1 MLSSFSF
8 CFHLSN
14 LPFLPPISL
23 AFFTFSQVNKCRFVL
38 ELRAFFFKLFLL
50 FTYSL
55 AFLPSHF
62 SFLVALCMQTTSFVV
77 SHLWTNL
84 ELSFLGQRKHLR
96 KYYCSN
102 ERIIKNKSSVPIS
115 CFIIC
120 ISIGVLSLYGK
131 RKKKQ

>member
-23 AFFTFSQVNKCRFVL
+23 AFFTFSQVNKCRFARTSRFFL
-38 ELRAFFFKLFLL
+38 QAFSFVYLL
-50 FTYSL
+50 
-55 AFLPSHF
+55 PRVF
-62 SFLVALCMQTTSFVV
+62 SFLVALFMQTTSFVV

-96 KYYCSN
+96 KYYRSN
-102 ERIIKNKSSVPIS
+102 ERIIKNKSPLLIS

-131 RKKKQ
+131 RKKLKKK